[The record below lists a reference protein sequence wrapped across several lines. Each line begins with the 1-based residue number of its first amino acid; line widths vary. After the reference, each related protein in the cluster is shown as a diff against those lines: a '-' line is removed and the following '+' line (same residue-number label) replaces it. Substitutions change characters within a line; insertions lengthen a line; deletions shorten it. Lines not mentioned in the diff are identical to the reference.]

1 MDGLRPRGHKCSQ
14 VWEKTRLVLLLASS
28 GSSCG
33 MEPITFDLNHPYRFF
48 FSPKHLA
55 GRAGGKS
62 RTKNIHKP

>member
-1 MDGLRPRGHKCSQ
+1 MDSDHGVTSAPKSGK
-14 VWEKTRLVLLLASS
+14 KTRLVLLLASS